1 MNALPLIAALAATI
15 SLLSL
20 LGCNDDAVIECKGG
34 DVGPTPSCATVCAHL
49 FDMTCRVGASTAE
62 CEAICAGSGAPTDFP
77 EALRC
82 YQAATSCDGVNTCS
96 RGCGPDA
103 STVPFAPV
111 ILGGDAASELD
122 GGQ

>member
-1 MNALPLIAALAATI
+1 MRARLVMLALWVAA
-15 SLLSL
+15 SLLACDETERAQC
-20 LGCNDDAVIECKGG
+20 GGG
-34 DVGPTPSCATVCAHL
+34 DAGPTPTCEVVCAHL
-49 FDMTCRVGASTAE
+49 FEMTCRVGATTAE
-62 CEAICAGSGAPTDFP
+62 CEAICVGSGAPADFP

-82 YQAATSCDGVNTCS
+82 YQAATSCDGVNACS

-111 ILGGDAASELD
+111 ILGTDAADEQD